1 MYKGSW
7 TKNVFLFGISLLIM
21 YVIAFILGLF
31 NYCSWFINCFVIN
44 FSSTLLRSVILFWYQ
59 TSTTMGN
66 YEMQERWL
74 LRGWFCSMWL
84 IGKAPWV
91 CWLLCCCLLA
101 LLAGGLVVWWGC
113 DAVWYWIAGGT
124 VLAWF
129 QESVSDLSHL
139 LVSCHTSIIVVYS
152 MLC

>member
-21 YVIAFILGLF
+21 YVIVFILGLF
-31 NYCSWFINCFVIN
+31 NYCSWFINCYQISPVHYAD
-44 FSSTLLRSVILFWYQ
+44 LLSFWYQ

-74 LRGWFCSMWL
+74 LRGWFCTMWFKS
-84 IGKAPWV
+84 KAPGV
-91 CWLLCCCLLA
+91 CWLLCCFLLA

-113 DAVWYWIAGGT
+113 DAVWYWIAGVA
-124 VLAWF
+124 VLTWF
-129 QESVSDLSHL
+129 SGVCVSFVPSPGHVSH
-139 LVSCHTSIIVVYS
+139 
-152 MLC
+152 

>member
-21 YVIAFILGLF
+21 YVIVFILGLF
-31 NYCSWFINCFVIN
+31 NYCSWFINCYQISPVHYAD
-44 FSSTLLRSVILFWYQ
+44 LLSFWYQ

-74 LRGWFCSMWL
+74 LRGWFCTMWFKS
-84 IGKAPWV
+84 KAAGCCAAS
-91 CWLLCCCLLA
+91 CWLSWRVAWWCGGAVMLSGTGLLGWLCWR
-101 LLAGGLVVWWGC
+101 G
-113 DAVWYWIAGGT
+113 
-124 VLAWF
+124 F
-129 QESVSDLSHL
+129 QESVSVLSHP
-139 LVSCHTSIIVVYS
+139 LVMCHTSNIVVYS